1 MRRKEDDKVLR
12 RTIASAVD
20 NKNEATVSRQE
31 GRSSDKFQAVNE
43 VPTTLEEAPIRR
55 QDRRTLNALRRRRTD
70 K

>member
-12 RTIASAVD
+12 RIIASEVD
-20 NKNEATVSRQE
+20 RKNETTVHRRE
-31 GRSSDKFQAVNE
+31 GRSSDKFQAGNE

-55 QDRRTLNALRRRRTD
+55 QDRRTLNALRRRRAD